1 MSAMLSKR
9 LRSIIRAGQGYAR
22 PLLKSKKLLVSVVTV
37 VLFTLLGIFGP
48 FFVVDPLEYTGTMY
62 EAPSWAHLLG
72 TDVYGR
78 DIFSQLLYGIRN
90 TMLVGVIAGTIGLL
104 IAIVLGGFSGYIG
117 GLAGESI
124 NALANIFLVIPA
136 VPLLIVFSA
145 LVKQRSLFL
154 VAIFIAIIT
163 SWPGT
168 TRAIRAQ
175 VMSLREKEFVNLA
188 RITGKKAPQIVFG
201 EIFSNMISYISLQFC
216 GAFASAIITEA
227 GLSLLGLGPTTV
239 VTLGMMLHWAI
250 ASLAQQLGIWWWLVP
265 PGLVLTVLSAALYT
279 ISSLIEEVKQ
289 D

>member
-1 MSAMLSKR
+1 MC
-9 LRSIIRAGQGYAR
+9 
-22 PLLKSKKLLVSVVTV
+22 
-37 VLFTLLGIFGP
+37 
-48 FFVVDPLEYTGTMY
+48 

-265 PGLVLTVLSAALYT
+265 PGLVLTMLSAALYT